1 MSGLPPSVVPSPCRD
16 VCQLDTANICVGCG
30 RSIVEIGEWSRAG
43 TARRL
48 AIRAAA
54 ELRLE
59 LASKTAQGGELH
71 YRGPR

>member
-1 MSGLPPSVVPSPCRD
+1 MSALPPVVVPSPCRD
-16 VCQLDTANICVGCG
+16 VCQLDIANICVGCG

-43 TARRL
+43 TERRL

-59 LASKTAQGGELH
+59 LASKSVQGGELF